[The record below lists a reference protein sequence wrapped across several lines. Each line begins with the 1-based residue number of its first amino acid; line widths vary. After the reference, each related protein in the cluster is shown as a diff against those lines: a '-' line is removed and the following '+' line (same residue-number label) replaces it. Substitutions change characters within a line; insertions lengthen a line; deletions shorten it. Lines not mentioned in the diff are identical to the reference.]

1 MVRLSTTKTTKILPL
16 EKYPLY
22 GIYLCLSSHVSFISL
37 AYLSLQVAEL
47 ALSRLFA
54 GLPVDSLVGSMLGL
68 MDPVNRM
75 ETWEEEEELK
85 LVCHFGH
92 RERERERIG
101 QTLILSV
108 VTAVSDAEH
117 TAKYT
122 CCSLCGTLCY
132 QLPDIIIVTST
143 KDDVIG
149 SH

>member
-1 MVRLSTTKTTKILPL
+1 MSRSSLLP
-16 EKYPLY
+16 
-22 GIYLCLSSHVSFISL
+22 
-37 AYLSLQVAEL
+37 LSLQVAEL

-75 ETWEEEEELK
+75 ETWEEEEEEEHK
-85 LVCHFGH
+85 LVCHFSH

-132 QLPDIIIVTST
+132 QATRHIVTST
-143 KDDVIG
+143 KDG